1 MKYKHYSPET
11 PLTIVKDLNKK
22 IANDD
27 KWSKVAFVFPE
38 SQRSLIPENSILY
51 LYVKI
56 REILNQQAIIYM
68 KFYMNLTIMK
78 K

>member
-27 KWSKVAFVFPE
+27 KWKSSICICSQKFDSK
-38 SQRSLIPENSILY
+38 
-51 LYVKI
+51 
-56 REILNQQAIIYM
+56 
-68 KFYMNLTIMK
+68 
-78 K
+78 